1 MPNGGEDPN
10 RGWIRQRRLA
20 FAALVLTTVGV
31 ISWRTF
37 LMLEV
42 NGWNG
47 TKGAAFGLF
56 VLLLIPIALSFWT
69 ATLGFLVQMQGGDL
83 LDLTRRLQE
92 TPRIQTD
99 LSRTAVVVPVY
110 NEDPG
115 RVFAGVKAT
124 YRSLEQTGLLRFFDF
139 FILSDT
145 TDPDVWVREE
155 MAFADLRREIA
166 DPERLVYRNRRLN
179 VDRKTGNLADF
190 CARWGDRYTYMIVF
204 DADSIMSGESLT
216 RLVRLMEMHP
226 KVGLIQAPPLPV
238 NRRTLFGRLFQFASH
253 AYSVI
258 FITGLNF
265 WQGGAGNYWGHNAII
280 RIRPFVEHCRLPKLS
295 GKPPLGGSI
304 LSHDFIEAAF
314 MRRAGWKVYLASE
327 VRGSYEELPSS
338 LIGFAA
344 RDRRWCQ
351 GNLQHSRLLFCRGL
365 HLVNRVHLCMGIMGY
380 VASPLWL
387 LLMAL
392 TTAGV
397 LQERLLPHRYFKGR
411 SPFPNWQISVNSQ
424 AILLFVAVMML
435 LLMPKILSILHYVR
449 SRTRAAGFGGR
460 FRLTL
465 SVVCEVLLST
475 LLAPNLAFLQARFVL
490 GILMGRNVKWDAQDR
505 GDTDTSFRE
514 ALRRHWQSTLL
525 GIAWAVL
532 LAFTVPTLIEWF
544 SPVIAGL
551 VLAIPLSA
559 WTSKRSTGQF
569 ARRHGLFLIPEEIT
583 PSDVLRFFDEEL
595 RRLSERA
602 WSAERDGL
610 AWVLED
616 AAVRTAHLS
625 LVSPPT
631 DPKDELFEHHLRG
644 LMIRFRRGGSPALTA
659 AERRELLLDPESV
672 SHLCHQVS
680 TL

>member
-1 MPNGGEDPN
+1 MGAGAGDSN
-10 RGWIRQRRLA
+10 RGWIRERRAA

-42 NGWNG
+42 NGWNT
-47 TKGAAFGLF
+47 TKAAAFGLF
-56 VLLLIPIALSFWT
+56 VLLLTPIALSFWT
-69 ATLGFLVQMQGGDL
+69 ATLGFLVKMRGDDM
-83 LDLTRRLQE
+83 LDLTQRLQKVPPAQAE
-92 TPRIQTD
+92 LP
-99 LSRTAVVVPVY
+99 RTAVVVPVY

-124 YRSLEQTGLLRFFDF
+124 YRSLERTGLLRPFDI
-139 FILSDT
+139 FILSDS

-155 MAFADLRREIA
+155 MAFADLRQQTA
-166 DPERLVYRNRRLN
+166 DPERLFYRNRRLN

-204 DADSIMSGESLT
+204 DADSIMSGESLL

-226 KVGLIQAPPLPV
+226 SVGLIQAPPLPV

-280 RIRPFVEHCRLPKLS
+280 RIRPFVEHCRLPTLP

-314 MRRAGWKVYLASE
+314 LRRAGWKVYLASE
-327 VRGSYEELPSS
+327 IRGSYEEVPSS

-351 GNLQHSRLLFCRGL
+351 GNLQHSRLLFSRGL

-397 LQERLLPHRYFKGR
+397 LRERLLPHDYFKGR
-411 SPFPNWQISVNSQ
+411 SPFPNWQISVNHQ
-424 AILLFVAVMML
+424 AILLFVTVMML
-435 LLMPKILSILHYVR
+435 LLLPKILSVAFYVR
-449 SRTRAAGFGGR
+449 DRSRAARFGGR
-460 FRLTL
+460 FRLAL
-465 SVVCEVLLST
+465 SVLGEVFLST
-475 LLAPNLAFLQARFVL
+475 LLAPNLALLQARFVV

-514 ALRRHWQSTLL
+514 ALRRHWQATLL
-525 GIAWAVL
+525 GVAWAAL
-532 LAFTVPTLIEWF
+532 LAFTVPTLLAWF

-559 WTSKRSTGQF
+559 WTSKTRAGQF
-569 ARRHGLFLIPEEIT
+569 ARRHGLFLIPEEVI
-583 PSDVLRFFDEEL
+583 PSDVLRFFEEEM
-595 RRLSERA
+595 RQVSERA

-616 AAVRTAHLS
+616 PTVRAAHLS
-625 LVSPPT
+625 LVSPPPG
-631 DPKDELFEHHLRG
+631 PKDELFEHYLRG
-644 LMIRFRRGGSPALTA
+644 LMIRFRRGGSPALSP

-672 SHLCHQVS
+672 RHLRGPDS
-680 TL
+680 TP